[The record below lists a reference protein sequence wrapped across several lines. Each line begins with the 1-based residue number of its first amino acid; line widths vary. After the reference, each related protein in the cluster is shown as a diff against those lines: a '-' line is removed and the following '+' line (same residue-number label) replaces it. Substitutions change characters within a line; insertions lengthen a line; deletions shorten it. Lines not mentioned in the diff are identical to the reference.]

1 MENIGALVEKW
12 VISICVAIT
21 VGFGAALADH
31 KRIESFS
38 WTLNKERFIY
48 PFIIGAAFFSVYRS
62 YVAARDW
69 RHGRLLTLL
78 RLLTPMCLLIGALML
93 EVNLIFDYTL
103 YLYMFIP
110 FGFFIFFWLLEDL
123 YTLCASCPVHIK
135 LR

>member
-1 MENIGALVEKW
+1 MENIDAYVEKW

-31 KRIESFS
+31 KTLKGIS
-38 WTLNKERFIY
+38 WELNKERFIY
-48 PFIIGAAFFSVYRS
+48 PFIVGAFLFSVYKS
-62 YVAARDW
+62 YAAARD
-69 RHGRLLTLL
+69 RKHGIFITFI
-78 RLLTPMCLLIGALML
+78 RLLTPICLFIGALLL

-123 YTLCASCPVHIK
+123 YILCASCPVRIK
-135 LR
+135 LK